1 MVPLEATNVILVH
14 LVMALIQRRCSIN
27 QNWKWTEMNWLLKK
41 LVHAKGG
48 DNPFSCIFQEY
59 ISGCNASF
67 PHAGKFH
74 KFVTVSEMQWML
86 FVATSLT
93 SAWGPGAYKLRMS
106 ICNSGLKSI
115 LYSHVNSFLTLPA
128 CSASKA
134 AKPQLEPVLWEM
146 LFWIHSWPAFKA
158 EKFHS
163 SPFWE
168 IK

>member
-1 MVPLEATNVILVH
+1 MHCYMILVH
-14 LVMALIQRRCSIN
+14 LVVALFQSRCLIN

-41 LVHAKGG
+41 LGHRKGG

-59 ISGCNASF
+59 ICGCNASF
-67 PHAGKFH
+67 PHAGKSH
-74 KFVTVSEMQWML
+74 KFVTVSEMQWMF

-106 ICNSGLKSI
+106 IGNSGLKSI
-115 LYSHVNSFLTLPA
+115 LYSHVNFFLTLPA
-128 CSASKA
+128 CSASKT
-134 AKPQLEPVLWEM
+134 AKPQLAPEL

-158 EKFHS
+158 EKLHS

-168 IK
+168 IR